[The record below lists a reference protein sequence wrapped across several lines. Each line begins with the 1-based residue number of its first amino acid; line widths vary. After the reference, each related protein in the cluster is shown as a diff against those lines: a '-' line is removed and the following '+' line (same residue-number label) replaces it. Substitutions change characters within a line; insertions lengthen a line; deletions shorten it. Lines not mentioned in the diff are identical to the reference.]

1 MTTPFIVREFEV
13 DGKAVACRFFQ
24 PERAEVDYMCRYEID
39 WPNKKVS
46 RNSYGIDQ
54 VQALLLAMQSAHAVL
69 LLARVKKGSKV
80 EFLETENLSLPILS
94 SCRDLSPTN
103 SF

>member
-39 WPNKKVS
+39 
-46 RNSYGIDQ
+46 
-54 VQALLLAMQSAHAVL
+54 
-69 LLARVKKGSKV
+69 
-80 EFLETENLSLPILS
+80 
-94 SCRDLSPTN
+94 
-103 SF
+103 